1 MASEGDRLV
10 LKKFPKKTLLAI
22 LLPFLISNKVF
33 AAFASKSIWASLA
46 IPAVAG
52 AYSFYIDD
60 YQGVKQLAYSELFA
74 GEGSALLK
82 AIVHRTRPD
91 GTTDT
96 SFPCAEAAIGF
107 AAASYVQHRYGILAS
122 VPFYVA
128 GSAISLERINVRRQ
142 FWSDVIFGAALG
154 YASAAFFTTPNFS
167 ISPECG
173 TKYCGI
179 RFNWRI

>member
-1 MASEGDRLV
+1 V
-10 LKKFPKKTLLAI
+10 LKIFSKKTLFAI

-33 AAFASKSIWASLA
+33 ADFASKSIWAALA

-52 AYSFYIDD
+52 AYSIYIDD
-60 YQGVKQLAYSELFA
+60 YQGARQLIYSELLA
-74 GEGSALLK
+74 GEATALLK
-82 AIVHRTRPD
+82 VAIHRARPD

-96 SFPCAEAAIGF
+96 SFPCAEASIGF
-107 AAASYVQHRYGILAS
+107 AGASYVQHRYGILAS

-128 GSAISLERINVRRQ
+128 SSAISLERINVRKQ

-154 YASAAFFTTPNFS
+154 YASAAFFTTPNLS
-167 ISPECG
+167 VNAECG

-179 RFNWRI
+179 GFKWRI